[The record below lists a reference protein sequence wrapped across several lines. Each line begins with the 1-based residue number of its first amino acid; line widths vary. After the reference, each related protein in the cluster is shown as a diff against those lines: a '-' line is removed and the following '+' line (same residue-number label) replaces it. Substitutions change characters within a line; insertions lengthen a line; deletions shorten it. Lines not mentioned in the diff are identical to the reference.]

1 MKQELDKAEMEGKFL
16 CPKCS
21 SKVGGYSWRGSRCSC
36 GKWMVP
42 AIHLQEAKVDY
53 IKRESTLRN

>member
-1 MKQELDKAEMEGKFL
+1 MKQELDKAEMEGKFCAPNAPL
-16 CPKCS
+16 
-21 SKVGGYSWRGSRCSC
+21 GWGYSWRGSRCSC